1 MNYFWAFVV
10 GGALC
15 VVGQLLIDY
24 TKLTPARILVG
35 FVVSGVILSAL
46 GLFTPLQQFAG
57 SGASVPLLG
66 FGHVLAQGVQKA
78 VDENGLL
85 GAITGGLAAASGGV
99 TLSLLCGF
107 IACLFAKSKDQTR

>member
-15 VVGQLLIDY
+15 VIGQLLIDY
-24 TKLTPARILVG
+24 TKLTPSRILVG
-35 FVVSGVILSAL
+35 FVVAGVILSAL
-46 GLFTPLQQFAG
+46 GLFSPLLYFAG

-66 FGHVLAQGVQKA
+66 FGHVLAEGVKKA

-85 GAITGGLAAASGGV
+85 GAITGGLGAAAGGV

-107 IACLFAKSKDQTR
+107 TASLFAKSKDQNR